1 MPMRM
6 TKGRTIQRKGREK
19 GKTVNNYRPVTCLPL
34 VCKLLTGVIVKE
46 GYGFLDTNLLLL
58 HKQKGCR
65 GKSRVANDL
74 LFMIR

>member
-1 MPMRM
+1 MPMWM

-46 GYGFLDTNLLLL
+46 KVMDFWIQICYYFINKKDAEENL
-58 HKQKGCR
+58 G
-65 GKSRVANDL
+65 
-74 LFMIR
+74 